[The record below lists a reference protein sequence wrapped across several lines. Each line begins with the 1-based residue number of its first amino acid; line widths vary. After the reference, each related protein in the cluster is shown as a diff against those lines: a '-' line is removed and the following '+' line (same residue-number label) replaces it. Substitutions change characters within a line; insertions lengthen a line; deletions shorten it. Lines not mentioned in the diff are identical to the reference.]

1 MTKPPSETSSTPRFH
16 DGIDRAKVWQL
27 TCGAMPGFA
36 RCALVLSAMA
46 GLDSHVKRWRTA
58 LHVVVSAFAVVVLAL
73 ASTPVAHAAA
83 AGARLVVQHTWQDG
97 FIARFVITNYSTV
110 PMTDWKLEFDMP
122 MGQSISHAWSSTFT
136 QYGTHYVITPATWNR
151 VIPPGGSAN
160 GGIRGVLSGTYTPPS
175 NCMLNGQVYCS

>member
-1 MTKPPSETSSTPRFH
+1 MT
-16 DGIDRAKVWQL
+16 
-27 TCGAMPGFA
+27 
-36 RCALVLSAMA
+36 
-46 GLDSHVKRWRTA
+46 GLDSDVKRWRTA
-58 LHVVVSAFAVVVLAL
+58 LHIVVSGLTVVVLGL
-73 ASTPVAHAAA
+73 AGTAVAHAAA

-97 FIARFVITNYSTV
+97 FIARFVITNYSTM
-110 PMTDWKLEFDMP
+110 PMTDWKLEFDMQ

-175 NCMLNGQVYCS
+175 NCVLNGQVYCS